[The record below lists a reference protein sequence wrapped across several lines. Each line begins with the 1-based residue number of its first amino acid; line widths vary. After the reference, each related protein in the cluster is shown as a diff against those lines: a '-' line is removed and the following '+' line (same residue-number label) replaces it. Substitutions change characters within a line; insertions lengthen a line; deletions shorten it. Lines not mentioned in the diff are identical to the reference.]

1 MMQEVSPLGLVTLFW
16 SLGYGKKLRI
26 HSPGLCPLPPWL
38 VLTLGSGVL
47 AWPRSPPLSP
57 PPQGYTKSIDIWSV
71 GCILAEMLSNR
82 PIFPGKHYLDQLNHI
97 LGRGD
102 WPAKGE
108 GNSLTGGEISLGS
121 EFPGGSEGK
130 ESACSAGDQGFI
142 PGPGRFSGEG
152 NGNPLQYSC
161 LENPMDG
168 GAWQAIYSP
177 WDCKELDTTERLHFR
192 VSESVGLRSGGPPC
206 VVQEPL
212 QHSQCF
218 TELQILSPFDRW
230 EMQGSIHPTLR
241 KCSG

>member
-1 MMQEVSPLGLVTLFW
+1 MERN
-16 SLGYGKKLRI
+16 RI
-26 HSPGLCPLPPWL
+26 YSPGLCPLPPCL

-47 AWPRSPPLSP
+47 AWPRSPPLS

-71 GCILAEMLSNR
+71 GCILAEMLSTR

-102 WPAKGE
+102 WPAEWE

-121 EFPGGSEGK
+121 KFPGGSEGK
-130 ESACSAGDQGFI
+130 ESACSADLRSILGS
-142 PGPGRFSGEG
+142 GRFSGER

-177 WDCKELDTTERLHFR
+177 WDRKDLDTTE
-192 VSESVGLRSGGPPC
+192 
-206 VVQEPL
+206 
-212 QHSQCF
+212 
-218 TELQILSPFDRW
+218 
-230 EMQGSIHPTLR
+230 
-241 KCSG
+241 